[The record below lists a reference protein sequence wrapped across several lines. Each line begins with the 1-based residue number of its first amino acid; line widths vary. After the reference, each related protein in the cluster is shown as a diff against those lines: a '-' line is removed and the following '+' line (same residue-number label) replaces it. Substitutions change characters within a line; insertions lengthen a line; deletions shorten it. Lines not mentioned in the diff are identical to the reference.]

1 MAFQFRWT
9 WGHASTDRDSLLS
22 FVSYLRYCPQNG
34 GTRQREHEMSLVSDE
49 IFVDTGA
56 KTSVYDRVYPM
67 LETDFELWN
76 PN

>member
-1 MAFQFRWT
+1 
-9 WGHASTDRDSLLS
+9 
-22 FVSYLRYCPQNG
+22 
-34 GTRQREHEMSLVSDE
+34 MSLVSDE

-76 PN
+76 PNSWTRGHPYDLYKKMREDAPVM